1 MANLLQLQ
9 ITKFSKILLFVK
21 QFHSFVAN
29 TVTSQIKDIIIE
41 INKNCGILRRQL
53 NYIKYILVL
62 PEV

>member
-29 TVTSQIKDIIIE
+29 TVASQIKDIIIE
-41 INKNCGILRRQL
+41 INKTVG
-53 NYIKYILVL
+53 Y
-62 PEV
+62 